1 MPEETQQDR
10 LREALAHAV
19 ASPQLAGD
27 PDIVALLTHL
37 TEAHLN
43 GQEPALP
50 PGGERQLQ
58 RLRKRLYEYRE
69 SHPSRRFHIY
79 IPRDNLR
86 PTLRTPGLRR
96 QERSANPRLW
106 IWLAI
111 PAALIC
117 FALAALIWWR
127 FSLQEEAALFR
138 FGEGREIQSFSVAP
152 DESFFVFAAQP
163 DPTQPPA
170 LFRAA
175 FTTADAT
182 AMDNG
187 NRPARYPS
195 VSHNAQQLA
204 YWREDAPN
212 QQNLILRSL
221 ESATERVIA
230 QAPEAQPIAWDAQ
243 GTKLF
248 TSFSTSVHVAQLH
261 SIDIASGQRAT
272 LLAPAPDAIDS
283 HPQPRPL
290 HSEIAFLRQIN
301 RGVAAIHLATNGAA
315 HPLIEG
321 LFQFRG
327 HAWSPDGQY
336 LYFAAEYQGDKGL
349 WRYNMGNK
357 LIERARV
364 GGRNSHSPAIAQ
376 RIFWLDENVERK
388 LSSYQTAQKLW
399 TDLQIPQIPL
409 AAPVYSRDGTQWAMR
424 VQEAG
429 RTTFLLHPRKYTLS
443 LSDLDVRGSAV
454 WTLDSRNLIFPARR
468 TGRASLYLQP
478 LEGGLPKL
486 LASCPA
492 ETSSPRFSPSGN
504 WLAFLCG
511 AELYKLPWPYDGR
524 DPQRVSLDAWRALEF
539 DAVTNSLLACSF
551 DFRRS
556 RVNLDTNTFERLP
569 ASLEF
574 LDPPYLATSLRE
586 YFFAS
591 PLGSLR
597 RQTDRHAA
605 FIPLSDIPPP
615 ASDTDRA
622 LSAAPDG
629 SVVHLHSRKLTN
641 LGIQGIRLPA
651 Q

>member
-50 PGGERQLQ
+50 QGGERQLQ

-79 IPRDNLR
+79 IPRDNLY

-96 QERSANPRLW
+96 EERSAHPRLW

-117 FALAALIWWR
+117 LALATLIWWR
-127 FSLQEEAALFR
+127 LSLQEEAALFR
-138 FGEGREIQSFSVAP
+138 FGEGREIQSFTIAR

-163 DPTQPPA
+163 NPAQPAA
-170 LFRAA
+170 LFRAN
-175 FTTADAT
+175 FTATDAT
-182 AMDNG
+182 PLDNG

-195 VSHNAQQLA
+195 LSPDAQQLA

-212 QQNLILRSL
+212 RQSLILRAL
-221 ESATERVIA
+221 ESNTERILA

-243 GTKLF
+243 GAKLY
-248 TSFSTSVHVAQLH
+248 TGFSAQLH
-261 SIDIASGQRAT
+261 SIDIASAQRAP
-272 LLAPAPDAIDS
+272 LAAPPPQAIDS
-283 HPQPRPL
+283 DPQPRPL

-301 RGVAAIHLATNGAA
+301 RGAAAIHLADNGAV
-315 HPLIEG
+315 HPLVEG
-321 LFQFRG
+321 LFHFRG

-364 GGRNSHSPAIAQ
+364 GGHDSHSPAIAQ
-376 RIFWLDENVERK
+376 RIFWLDERVDRK
-388 LSSYQTAQKLW
+388 LSNYQTAQKLW
-399 TDLQIPQIPL
+399 TDIEMTQIPL
-409 AAPVYSRDGTQWAMR
+409 AAPIYSRDGTQWAMR

-443 LSDLDVRGSAV
+443 LSDLDVRGSAI

-468 TGRASLYLQP
+468 TGRASLYIQP

-492 ETSSPRFSPSGN
+492 EASSPRFSPDGN

-511 AELYKLPWPYDGR
+511 AELYKIPWPYDGR

-539 DAVTNSLLACSF
+539 DAVTNSLLACGF

-556 RVNLDTNTFERLP
+556 RVNLDTDILERLP

-574 LDPPYLATSLRE
+574 LDPPYLATSRRE

-591 PLGSLR
+591 PLGTLR

-605 FIPLSDIPPP
+605 FTPLSDIPPP

-622 LSAAPDG
+622 LSASPDG
-629 SVVHLHSRKLTN
+629 SLVHLHSRKLSN